1 MSVSEDFRAA
11 AAETPDMAGK
21 TVDPHIRVALLLI
34 AQKWLKLARRYQR
47 QDAPE
52 ADAAG

>member
-11 AAETPDMAGK
+11 AAETLDMAGK